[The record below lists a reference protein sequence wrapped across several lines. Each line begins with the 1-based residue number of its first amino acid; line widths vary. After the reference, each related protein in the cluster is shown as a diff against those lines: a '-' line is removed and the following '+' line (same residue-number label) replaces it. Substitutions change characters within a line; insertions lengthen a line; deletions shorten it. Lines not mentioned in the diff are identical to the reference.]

1 MSLTYSSQTSIIM
14 LTLCN
19 KILLYKLFQQHSRI
33 RIIKELLQALS
44 TSPNYSLFEVQ
55 SVCMEYKYICSVPL
69 YSYIPVAT
77 CSDTMKT
84 CFENTE
90 HLQQSLL
97 GARQQDLSSHDY
109 TGTASWFVSWR
120 L

>member
-19 KILLYKLFQQHSRI
+19 KILLYKLFLQHSHI

-44 TSPNYSLFEVQ
+44 SSPDYSLFEVQ
-55 SVCMEYKYICSVPL
+55 SVCTEYTCICSMPL
-69 YSYIPVAT
+69 YFYVPVAT
-77 CSDTMKT
+77 CFDTMKT

-97 GARQQDLSSHDY
+97 GARQQDFFSRDY
-109 TGTASWFVSWR
+109 TGTASWFVSWN